1 MYHWKIY
8 QTYKIVL
15 KYKNGLKFGSI
26 KIEKNL
32 NGKTVVNIRTSLN
45 AEFNQEKIEK
55 LEAFL
60 ADLDD
65 KV

>member
-1 MYHWKIY
+1 M
-8 QTYKIVL
+8 VL
-15 KYKNGLKFGSI
+15 KDKNGLKFGSI